1 MMARWSIPF
10 TLKAIA
16 AFAMLWNSLD
26 SCAFNPNDSINP
38 PWVNASIFYDLD
50 AAVTAQESGM
60 PVLRL
65 DLSRKRLRIL
75 PGKIGDLTELKEL
88 ILDRNKLSE
97 LPASL
102 SALKQLEHFSAKSNQ
117 IAEFP
122 EVILEWINLTYLDL
136 GDNFI
141 DAIPLQID
149 QLSDLKTLSLWSN
162 LIAQYPASLSDLKQ
176 LELLDLKQ
184 NDMTEDEQSTLKS
197 WISPGVELLLSPPC
211 RCEFDD

>member
-1 MMARWSIPF
+1 MARWSNPF
-10 TLKAIA
+10 ALKAIA
-16 AFAMLWNSLD
+16 AFAMLWNSSD
-26 SCAFNPNDSINP
+26 TCAFNQNDSINP
-38 PWVNASIFYDLD
+38 AWVNASIFYDLD

-65 DLSRKRLRIL
+65 DLSRKRLKIL
-75 PGKIGDLTELKEL
+75 PEKISDFPELKEL

-102 SALKQLEHFSAKSNQ
+102 STLNQLEHFSAKSNQ
-117 IAEFP
+117 IDEFP
-122 EVILEWINLTYLDL
+122 QVILEWINLTHLDL

-141 DAIPLQID
+141 DAIPLHID
-149 QLSDLKTLSLWSN
+149 QLSALKTLNLWSN
-162 LIAQYPASLSDLKQ
+162 VIAQYPASLSNLKQ

-184 NDMTEDEQSTLKS
+184 NDMTEDEQSTLQS

>member
-1 MMARWSIPF
+1 MARWSNPF
-10 TLKAIA
+10 ALKAIA
-16 AFAMLWNSLD
+16 VFAMLWNSSD
-26 SCAFNPNDSINP
+26 TCAFNQNDSINP
-38 PWVNASIFYDLD
+38 AWVNASIFYDLD

-65 DLSRKRLRIL
+65 DLSRKRLKIL
-75 PGKIGDLTELKEL
+75 SEKISDLPELKEL

-102 SALKQLEHFSAKSNQ
+102 SALKQLEHFSAKSNK
-117 IAEFP
+117 IDEFP
-122 EVILEWINLTYLDL
+122 QVILGWINLTYLDL
-136 GDNFI
+136 GDNLI
-141 DAIPLQID
+141 DAIPLHID
-149 QLSDLKTLSLWSN
+149 QLSALKTLNLWSN
-162 LIAQYPASLSDLKQ
+162 VIAQYPASLSNLKQ

-184 NDMTEDEQSTLKS
+184 NDMTEDEQSTLQS

>member
-1 MMARWSIPF
+1 MRTSWSASF
-10 TLKAIA
+10 ALKAIA
-16 AFAMLWNSLD
+16 AIAMLWNSSD
-26 SCAFNPNDSINP
+26 SYAFSQNDSINP
-38 PWVNASIFYDLD
+38 PWVDAPIFYDLD
-50 AAVTAQESGM
+50 AAVTALENGM

-65 DLSRKRLRIL
+65 DLSRKRLKVL
-75 PGKIGDLTELKEL
+75 PEKIGDLTELKEL

-122 EVILEWINLTYLDL
+122 QVILGWVNLTHLDL
-136 GDNFI
+136 GDNLV
-141 DAIPLQID
+141 DAIPLHID
-149 QLSDLKTLSLWSN
+149 QLSALKTLSLWSN

-176 LELLDLKQ
+176 LQLLDLEQ

-197 WISPGVELLLSPPC
+197 WIDPDVELLLSPPC
-211 RCEFDD
+211 RCDFDD

>member
-1 MMARWSIPF
+1 MARWSNPF
-10 TLKAIA
+10 ALKAIA
-16 AFAMLWNSLD
+16 VFAMLWNSSD
-26 SCAFNPNDSINP
+26 TCAFNQNDSINP
-38 PWVNASIFYDLD
+38 AWVNASIFYDLD

-65 DLSRKRLRIL
+65 DLSRKRLKIL
-75 PGKIGDLTELKEL
+75 SEKISDLPELKEL

-102 SALKQLEHFSAKSNQ
+102 STLNQLEHFSAKSNQ
-117 IAEFP
+117 IDEFP
-122 EVILEWINLTYLDL
+122 QVILEWINLTHLDL

-141 DAIPLQID
+141 DAIPLHID
-149 QLSDLKTLSLWSN
+149 QLSALKTLNLWSN
-162 LIAQYPASLSDLKQ
+162 VIAQYPASLSNLKQ

-184 NDMTEDEQSTLKS
+184 NDMTEDEQSTLQS